1 MDAQTLSKVIGTATV
16 VAVFTL
22 AYLLAGRAG
31 QRFVRRM
38 SRQGETGTRV
48 ATLWSMVRRVLL
60 IVVAAVGLLTVLSS
74 VWGLPITPFLAV
86 GSAVGVALG
95 FGAQKLVQDVISGF
109 FLLVED
115 QFRIGDLVELVGVS
129 GQVQDIRLRVTV
141 LRDVSGNVH
150 YVPNGDIRVA
160 TNRSQDRR
168 SQTNN
173 KS

>member
-1 MDAQTLSKVIGTATV
+1 
-16 VAVFTL
+16 
-22 AYLLAGRAG
+22 
-31 QRFVRRM
+31 
-38 SRQGETGTRV
+38 
-48 ATLWSMVRRVLL
+48 MVRRVLL
-60 IVVAAVGLLTVLSS
+60 IVVVVVGLLTVLSS

-86 GSAVGVALG
+86 GSVVGVALG

-150 YVPNGDIRVA
+150 YVPNGEIRVA

-168 SQTNN
+168 GQADNGG
-173 KS
+173 

>member
-1 MDAQTLSKVIGTATV
+1 MA
-16 VAVFTL
+16 
-22 AYLLAGRAG
+22 
-31 QRFVRRM
+31 
-38 SRQGETGTRV
+38 RQGETGTRV
-48 ATLWSMVRRVLL
+48 ATLWSMVRRVML
-60 IVVAAVGLLTVLSS
+60 IVAVVVGLLTVLSS

-150 YVPNGDIRVA
+150 YVPNGEIRVA

-168 SQTNN
+168 GQSN
-173 KS
+173 SGG

>member
-1 MDAQTLSKVIGTATV
+1 MDSEVLSKVIGTATV
-16 VAVFTL
+16 VALFTL
-22 AYLLAGRAG
+22 TYLVAGRAG
-31 QRFVRRM
+31 QRLVKRI
-38 SRQGETGTRV
+38 SRQGETGNRV
-48 ATLWSMVRRVLL
+48 ATLWSMMRRMLL
-60 IVVAAVGLLTVLSS
+60 IVVVVVGLLTVLSS

-86 GSAVGVALG
+86 GSAIGVALG

-150 YVPNGDIRVA
+150 YVPNGEIRVA

-168 SQTNN
+168 ASANGGQ
-173 KS
+173 

>member
-1 MDAQTLSKVIGTATV
+1 MDSETVSKVIGTATV

-38 SRQGETGTRV
+38 LRQGETGTRV

-60 IVVAAVGLLTVLSS
+60 IVVVVVGLLTVLSS

-86 GSAVGVALG
+86 GSVVGVALG

-150 YVPNGDIRVA
+150 YVPNGEIRVA

-168 SQTNN
+168 GQADNGG
-173 KS
+173 

>member
-1 MDAQTLSKVIGTATV
+1 MDSETLKKVIGTAV
-16 VAVFTL
+16 VIASFTL
-22 AYLLAGRAG
+22 VYLLAGRAG

-38 SRQGETGTRV
+38 SHQGESGTRV

-60 IVVAAVGLLTVLSS
+60 IVVVVVALLTVLSS
-74 VWGLPITPFLAV
+74 VWGLSITPFLAV

-129 GQVQDIRLRVTV
+129 GQVEDIRLRVTV
-141 LRDVSGNVH
+141 LRDVAGNVH

-168 SQTNN
+168 GPTNN
-173 KS
+173 EG

>member
-1 MDAQTLSKVIGTATV
+1 MDSETLSKVIGTATV
-16 VAVFTL
+16 IAVFTL
-22 AYLLAGRAG
+22 LYLLAGRAG
-31 QRFVRRM
+31 QRFVSRM
-38 SRQGETGTRV
+38 SRQEETGTRV

-60 IVVAAVGLLTVLSS
+60 MVVVVVGLLTVLSS
-74 VWGLPITPFLAV
+74 VWGLAITPFLAV

-168 SQTNN
+168 GRPNN
-173 KS
+173 GG

>member
-1 MDAQTLSKVIGTATV
+1 MDSETLNKVIGTATV

-22 AYLLAGRAG
+22 AYLVAGRAG

-60 IVVAAVGLLTVLSS
+60 IVVVVVGLLTVLSS
-74 VWGLPITPFLAV
+74 VWELPITPFLAV

-115 QFRIGDLVELVGVS
+115 QFRIGDLVELVGVT

-150 YVPNGDIRVA
+150 YVPNGEIRVA

-168 SQTNN
+168 GQSN
-173 KS
+173 SEG